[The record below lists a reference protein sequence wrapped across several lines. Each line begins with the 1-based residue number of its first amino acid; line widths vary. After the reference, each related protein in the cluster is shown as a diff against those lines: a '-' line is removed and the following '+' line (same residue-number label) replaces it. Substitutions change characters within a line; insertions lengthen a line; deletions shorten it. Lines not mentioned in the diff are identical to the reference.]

1 MTAQV
6 YRFYNDGGR
15 DDLNYQFSI
24 VASEDEA
31 SYVVPIGRPDL
42 SSVFNQERVSNHAND
57 LLRNNEPLPDNSL
70 DWALL
75 LAYNI
80 NRALF
85 PIDGETSFS
94 IDALIEDEQKY
105 ADDTFKKY
113 EDILGKGDM

>member
-6 YRFYNDGGR
+6 YRFYNEGGR
-15 DDLNYQFSI
+15 NDWNYQFSI
-24 VASEDEA
+24 VSSEDEA
-31 SYVVPIGRPDL
+31 SYVTPLGRPYL
-42 SSVFNQERVSNHAND
+42 SEVYNQERASNHAND
-57 LLRNNEPLPDNSL
+57 LLKNNESLPDNSL

-80 NRALF
+80 NWDLF